1 MRRSRKRSY
10 NSKPFLVIGG
20 LHDGQTVNVLAAPI
34 APIENVVR
42 LPVPRKTSAADFMPA
57 PIVEPRQQD
66 EVIEYYAHQVCRAIP
81 NTNEPWREPVVESY
95 WFYCID
101 KELKGWTDY
110 TIWDQDE
117 IDRITLRLR
126 DFYKAVAP

>member
-1 MRRSRKRSY
+1 MRNRKRSY

-20 LHDGQTVNVLAAPI
+20 PHDGQTVNVLAAPI
-34 APIENVVR
+34 APIENVIR
-42 LPVPRKTSAADFMPA
+42 LPVPKNTSAADLTPA
-57 PIVEPRQQD
+57 PIVQPRQQD
-66 EVIEYYAHQVCRAIP
+66 DLIEYHVQQVRRVIP
-81 NTNEPWREPVVESY
+81 NTDKPWLEPVVESY

-117 IDRITLRLR
+117 IGRIILRLR
-126 DFYKAVAP
+126 EFYKELA

>member
-1 MRRSRKRSY
+1 MRNRKRSY

-20 LHDGQTVNVLAAPI
+20 PHDGQVVNVLAAPI
-34 APIENVVR
+34 APIENVIR
-42 LPVPRKTSAADFMPA
+42 LPVPRKISAADFMPV

-66 EVIEYYAHQVCRAIP
+66 DVIEYYAHQVRYSTP
-81 NTNEPWREPVVESY
+81 YTDEPWREPVVESY

-101 KELKGWTDY
+101 KELKGWNDY

-117 IDRITLRLR
+117 VDRIILRLR
-126 DFYKAVAP
+126 EFYKVLA

>member
-1 MRRSRKRSY
+1 MRNRKRSY

-34 APIENVVR
+34 APIENVIR
-42 LPVPRKTSAADFMPA
+42 LPVPRKISAADFMPA

-66 EVIEYYAHQVCRAIP
+66 EVIEYYVHQVRRVIP
-81 NTNEPWREPVVESY
+81 NTDKPWLEPVVESY

-117 IDRITLRLR
+117 IDSTILRLR
-126 DFYKAVAP
+126 DFYKAVTP